1 MKRKIITLL
10 LTISALFVFGST
22 VMAAEGNKANGFY
35 DLGSGENVKMTVF
48 SGDTEVSATEK
59 NVDGDEELE
68 QWYKDS
74 NKIGV
79 TYTEAIDGAY
89 YSIVLV
95 DGRGLPTKDSKIFY
109 LNQATAEGTD
119 VEFKAGI
126 EAPESTV
133 DMSLYISSNAEGFKL
148 VNIPVSYAVGVEYH
162 TPGDVDGNGKIE
174 VLDIT
179 LTRRFITGGWG
190 VVINA
195 KAADVD
201 ADSAYTARD
210 VILMRRFVAG
220 GYNVE
225 LK

>member
-1 MKRKIITLL
+1 MKKIITL
-10 LTISALFVFGST
+10 LTISALFVFGAT
-22 VMAAEGNKANGFY
+22 AMAADADKANGFY
-35 DLGSGENVKMTVF
+35 DIGENEKVEMTVF
-48 SGDTEVSATEK
+48 SGDAEVSATAK
-59 NVDGDEELE
+59 DVDGDGETE

-74 NKIGV
+74 DKMGV
-79 TYTEAIDGAY
+79 KYLEATDGAY

-95 DGRGLPTKDSKIFY
+95 DGRGLPTKDSKIYY
-109 LNQATAEGTD
+109 LNQEKADGTD

-126 EAPESTV
+126 KAPESTT
-133 DMSLYISSNAEGFKL
+133 DMSLYISSNAKDFKL
-148 VNIPVSYAVGVEYH
+148 VNIPVSYAVGIESH
-162 TPGDVDGNGKIE
+162 TPGDVDGNGKVE

-190 VVINA
+190 VVINE

-201 ADSAYTARD
+201 ADNDHTARD